1 MKRISKHIVPVIGLL
16 ALCASA
22 ALPPTAVAEDDHIW
36 DAVATGDLDAIK
48 QRLADGQDINAKAP
62 SVGLT
67 PLMAAAITGQTDA
80 AKLLLDEGANP
91 NLKSSKDGA
100 TALHMAAFFGHIEI
114 VKALLGRGADTKILN
129 DRSETPLDTVRG
141 DWSDELEG
149 FYKLLGG
156 MLKLELNLAKIKAA
170 RPQIAAMLAES
181 GGKSG
186 PRENKGTAIE
196 ARTSRTARFT
206 STSTARPRAS
216 R

>member
-1 MKRISKHIVPVIGLL
+1 VHRAFRKDIINETNQQTYCSCNRITR
-16 ALCASA
+16 ALCFGS
-22 ALPPTAVAEDDHIW
+22 TAIDGCRGRRSHLGCGF
-36 DAVATGDLDAIK
+36 ATGDLDAIK

-91 NLKSSKDGA
+91 NLKSSNDGA

-156 MLKLELNLAKIKAA
+156 MLKLELDLAKSRLLVRRLRRCWQKAVA
-170 RPQIAAMLAES
+170 RAVHE
-181 GGKSG
+181 K
-186 PRENKGTAIE
+186 KGDGL
-196 ARTSRTARFT
+196 SRLVLQER
-206 STSTARPRAS
+206 
-216 R
+216 